1 MNTVYKLQAL
11 KSGRADSLCSRIRE
25 STIVND
31 AYNGVK
37 SCLATKGVMEVD
49 IWSDRDPAGNG
60 LDDSIS
66 YDDILGFSH
75 ELLMQPTKKAARD
88 RALMIGSI
96 ASASRGE
103 TMRNMRMHLFAG
115 TRRLQSVGPCSCF
128 VVPYRS
134 QGEKQHDLAQS
145 DFIGFGVARNVLMCP
160 LFAFATYFMAR
171 YTLDAEPL
179 PDINNKAAWRLEC
192 VFPSDKSRTTP
203 MSYNSHLSS
212 VNSMME
218 DNGIA
223 TTAKTHVLRKTGAQL
238 LEMAGVS
245 LTTLQKL
252 GHWNQQS
259 VLTKIYMMMIAPEGI
274 LAAGGWPDV
283 NGNNYEHFF
292 HSRLMVYA
300 TEGINKCIF
309 PFLEKFREAV
319 NLRRASKQEC
329 FSQNAVLQLFDYLA
343 LVFFQGCLDL
353 VNTGRALDKNGDC
366 VNPCIARLYNHPDFQ
381 MRLQQYKTCL
391 HHRPAYLCGDGEEL
405 NQEFTVPEIVDG
417 ISALQGSKAVTGFL
431 EPDML
436 KPIAEQVAP
445 AIQALFNAVVRQKRM
460 PSTMSTGVITMAL
473 KPKATTTALH
483 DHRTITVGTV
493 MDILYSLCLTRRLKQ
508 GQPSSP
514 DLFGFYVDDI
524 PAAVQALGP
533 NAASPTLD
541 GTTVDPFLHAD
552 DIALVSTTEEGL
564 QRQLDALHDY
574 ATTWGLQISLVK
586 TNIMRLSGG
595 SPEDDLSTRPTFTIN
610 GQPLKWVREFIYLGV
625 TFHETTNMDL
635 LMAETRLLKG
645 RTAQAL
651 TRYQC
656 SRLGLTNPGVQVS
669 LLNALVRS
677 TMEYGIEVWGPD
689 YLNKAA
695 ALTGNDPAEVLHRHF
710 LRRLL
715 GVRPNTPNL
724 IIYSEFGRYPLRYH
738 WNKRIYAY
746 YQRLTKLTAEG
757 HRFILA
763 AALRDNMQLATT
775 QQAAGIGYSQQAWVG
790 KVSECLGK
798 FGITI
803 NLSATAAAIPTI
815 HPSEVETAGQR
826 NICNN

>member
-1 MNTVYKLQAL
+1 MAQRALRWAGDNFPGYYEAMIQVSSKPNVVSFSSFDGFAAAMNTVYKLQAL

-31 AYNGVK
+31 AYKGVK
-37 SCLATKGVMEVD
+37 SCLATKGVID

-75 ELLMQPTKKAARD
+75 ELLMQPTKIAARD

-292 HSRLMVYA
+292 HSRLMVYD

-319 NLRRASKQEC
+319 NWRRASKQEC

-405 NQEFTVPEIVDG
+405 NQEFTVPQIVDG

-493 MDILYSLCLTRRLKQ
+493 MDKLYSLCLTRRLKQ

-677 TMEYGIEVWGPD
+677 TMEHGIEVWGPD

-715 GVRPNTPNL
+715 GVKT
-724 IIYSEFGRYPLRYH
+724 
-738 WNKRIYAY
+738 
-746 YQRLTKLTAEG
+746 
-757 HRFILA
+757 
-763 AALRDNMQLATT
+763 
-775 QQAAGIGYSQQAWVG
+775 
-790 KVSECLGK
+790 
-798 FGITI
+798 
-803 NLSATAAAIPTI
+803 
-815 HPSEVETAGQR
+815 
-826 NICNN
+826 

>member
-1 MNTVYKLQAL
+1 MAQRALRWAGDNFPGYYEAMIQVSSKPNVVSFSSFDGFAAAMNTVYKLQAL

-31 AYNGVK
+31 AYKGVK
-37 SCLATKGVMEVD
+37 SCLATKGVID

-75 ELLMQPTKKAARD
+75 ELLMQPTKIAARD

-292 HSRLMVYA
+292 HSRLMVYD

-319 NLRRASKQEC
+319 NWRRASKQEC

-391 HHRPAYLCGDGEEL
+391 HHRVSG
-405 NQEFTVPEIVDG
+405 FF
-417 ISALQGSKAVTGFL
+417 ISPSKF
-431 EPDML
+431 
-436 KPIAEQVAP
+436 
-445 AIQALFNAVVRQKRM
+445 
-460 PSTMSTGVITMAL
+460 
-473 KPKATTTALH
+473 
-483 DHRTITVGTV
+483 
-493 MDILYSLCLTRRLKQ
+493 
-508 GQPSSP
+508 
-514 DLFGFYVDDI
+514 
-524 PAAVQALGP
+524 
-533 NAASPTLD
+533 
-541 GTTVDPFLHAD
+541 
-552 DIALVSTTEEGL
+552 
-564 QRQLDALHDY
+564 
-574 ATTWGLQISLVK
+574 
-586 TNIMRLSGG
+586 
-595 SPEDDLSTRPTFTIN
+595 
-610 GQPLKWVREFIYLGV
+610 
-625 TFHETTNMDL
+625 
-635 LMAETRLLKG
+635 
-645 RTAQAL
+645 
-651 TRYQC
+651 
-656 SRLGLTNPGVQVS
+656 
-669 LLNALVRS
+669 
-677 TMEYGIEVWGPD
+677 
-689 YLNKAA
+689 
-695 ALTGNDPAEVLHRHF
+695 
-710 LRRLL
+710 
-715 GVRPNTPNL
+715 
-724 IIYSEFGRYPLRYH
+724 
-738 WNKRIYAY
+738 
-746 YQRLTKLTAEG
+746 
-757 HRFILA
+757 
-763 AALRDNMQLATT
+763 
-775 QQAAGIGYSQQAWVG
+775 
-790 KVSECLGK
+790 
-798 FGITI
+798 
-803 NLSATAAAIPTI
+803 
-815 HPSEVETAGQR
+815 
-826 NICNN
+826 